1 MSLFYSL
8 ATELIKKIIQ
18 YTLYL
23 TFVAEDPFI
32 ARFTAMWA
40 FACYFITW
48 WVTMTTG
55 VVAIPTVCSVIT
67 FFN

>member
-32 ARFTAMWA
+32 AWFTAMWA
-40 FACYFITW
+40 FACYSITW